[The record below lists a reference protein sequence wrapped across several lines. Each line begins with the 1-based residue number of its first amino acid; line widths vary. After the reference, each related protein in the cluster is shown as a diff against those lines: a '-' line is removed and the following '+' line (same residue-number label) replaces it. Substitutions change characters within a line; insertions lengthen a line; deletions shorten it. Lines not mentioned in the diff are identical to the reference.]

1 MIRNIRILY
10 IHNFLVDFRI
20 QDAFRP
26 IYFAQ
31 ITGSYTLAMAVFS
44 VQWITSAL
52 ADIPTGVLSDKMG
65 RKFTIVLASVCS
77 TIGITTSAFSTHS
90 AGLFLG
96 SIFFG
101 LSECLFNGNNNALL
115 YESLKSSGQ
124 EGRFH
129 HYQGRTSSMFQ
140 LALGLSAVCASFLT
154 GHGLRFL
161 FILGIIPQALSII
174 VGLLFEEPRAHMAAP
189 QKSLRHL
196 KDACTKIYGN
206 THLLLLLIAQ
216 AISRADE
223 AKFQFQTIFINTLW
237 PTWALGIYRAM
248 DNALCFFGFWFSGRI
263 VDRFKE
269 TYVLAVQQAYGLV
282 SQTIGLI
289 LSNVMSPLLFMSG
302 AILVGPG
309 SVARDHLLQKEFTD
323 EQRATMGSVASFAG
337 SIVYAIVAFCIGI
350 IADHFGLVAGVR
362 GATSASSHR
371 PVRIAD
377 AITDARLFGDNYES
391 IRTRHAPLH
400 AAIFPKIRS
409 AKVFCHQHRHRLP

>member
-1 MIRNIRILY
+1 MIVKNIRLLY
-10 IHNFLVDFRI
+10 IHNFLVDFRF

-44 VQWITSAL
+44 VAWMTSAFV
-52 ADIPTGVLSDKMG
+52 DIPTGVLSDKMG

-77 TIGITTSAFSTHS
+77 TAGIAIWAFSAHS

-96 SIFFG
+96 SVFCG

-140 LALGLSAVCASFLT
+140 LALGLSAICASLLT

-174 VGLLFEEPRAHMAAP
+174 VGLFFEEPRAHISAP
-189 QKSLRHL
+189 QKSFHHL
-196 KDACTKIYGN
+196 KEACVKIRGN
-206 THLLLLLIAQ
+206 THLLLLVIAQ
-216 AISRADE
+216 ALSRADE
-223 AKFQFQTIFINTLW
+223 AKFQFQTIFVNTLW

-248 DNALCFFGFWFSGRI
+248 SNGLSFLGFWFSGRI

-269 TYVLAVQQAYGLV
+269 TYVLAIERAYTLV

-289 LSNVMSPLLFMSG
+289 LSNVMSPGLFMS
-302 AILVGPG
+302 ASVLFGPG
-309 SVARDHLLQKEFTD
+309 IVARDHLLQKEFTD

-337 SIVYAIVAFCIGI
+337 SIVYAIAAFCIGV
-350 IADHFGLVAGVR
+350 IADRFGIAAGVAF
-362 GATSASSHR
+362 GVAISATSL
-371 PVRIAD
+371 PLYVW
-377 AITDARLFGDNYES
+377 LFRKD
-391 IRTRHAPLH
+391 
-400 AAIFPKIRS
+400 F
-409 AKVFCHQHRHRLP
+409 